1 MYKHITIEISN
12 TFKSKFLS
20 ILKVLILPM
29 LLLVSINSLA
39 NFLIYQN
46 LSSGGN
52 PKINQALVFSS
63 ALLSIL
69 IGMVTLMTIYRCIL
83 EDNPDNK
90 SFTAF
95 IKAIKSGYAKRFMLY
110 SVLTTICFVLFS
122 ALILFSLGFIF
133 SLITGSTTIG
143 PLGAAL
149 GFVAA
154 IIIYSRVV
162 LVLPANSIGDKLDF
176 LGAINLTK
184 EHKMLTFY
192 SLMILPFLFLITLVI
207 LAVAIVYLISLVA
220 QGVFVLAISIA
231 INSISGLLL
240 GVFTNICISN
250 LYIQLK
256 ESNKEI
262 EDNKI
267 DEKQIKEDIKPEE

>member
-52 PKINQALVFSS
+52 PKINQALIFSS

-143 PLGAAL
+143 PLGVAL

-207 LAVAIVYLISLVA
+207 LAVAIVYLISLVV

>member
-1 MYKHITIEISN
+1 MYRHITIEILN
-12 TFKSKFLS
+12 TFESKFLS
-20 ILKVLILPM
+20 ILKVLILPI

-52 PKINQALVFSS
+52 PKINQALIFSS

-143 PLGAAL
+143 PLGVAL

-207 LAVAIVYLISLVA
+207 LAVVIVYLISLVA

>member
-133 SLITGSTTIG
+133 SLITSSITIG
-143 PLGAAL
+143 PLGVAL
-149 GFVAA
+149 GFIAA

-176 LGAINLTK
+176 LGVINLTK

-192 SLMILPFLFLITLVI
+192 SLMILPFLFSITLVI

>member
-1 MYKHITIEISN
+1 MYKHITIEILN
-12 TFKSKFLS
+12 TFESKFLS
-20 ILKVLILPM
+20 ILKVLILPI

-52 PKINQALVFSS
+52 PKINQALIFSS

-143 PLGAAL
+143 PLGVAL

>member
-1 MYKHITIEISN
+1 MYRHITIEILN
-12 TFKSKFLS
+12 TFESKFLS
-20 ILKVLILPM
+20 ILKVLILPI

-52 PKINQALVFSS
+52 PKINQALIFSS

-143 PLGAAL
+143 PLGVAL

>member
-1 MYKHITIEISN
+1 MYKHITIEILN

-20 ILKVLILPM
+20 ILKVLILPI

-110 SVLTTICFVLFS
+110 SALTTICFVLFS

-143 PLGAAL
+143 PLGVAL

>member
-207 LAVAIVYLISLVA
+207 LAVAIVYLISLVV

>member
-1 MYKHITIEISN
+1 MYKHITIEILN

-20 ILKVLILPM
+20 ILKVLILPI

-52 PKINQALVFSS
+52 PKINQALIFSS

-143 PLGAAL
+143 PLGVAL

-207 LAVAIVYLISLVA
+207 LAVVIVYLISLVA
-220 QGVFVLAISIA
+220 QGVFVLVISIA

-240 GVFTNICISN
+240 GVFTNICISI

-267 DEKQIKEDIKPEE
+267 DGNK

>member
-1 MYKHITIEISN
+1 MYKHITIEILN
-12 TFKSKFLS
+12 TFESKFLS
-20 ILKVLILPM
+20 ILKVLILPI

-52 PKINQALVFSS
+52 PKINQALIFSS

-110 SVLTTICFVLFS
+110 SALTTICFVLFS

-207 LAVAIVYLISLVA
+207 LAVAVVYLISLVA

-267 DEKQIKEDIKPEE
+267 DGKQIKEDIKPEE

>member
-52 PKINQALVFSS
+52 PKINQALIFSS

-207 LAVAIVYLISLVA
+207 LAVAIVYLISLVV

>member
-1 MYKHITIEISN
+1 MYRHIAIEILN
-12 TFKSKFLS
+12 TFESKFLS
-20 ILKVLILPM
+20 ILKVLILPI

-52 PKINQALVFSS
+52 PKINQALIFSS

-143 PLGAAL
+143 PLGVAL

-207 LAVAIVYLISLVA
+207 LAVAIVYLISLVV

>member
-110 SVLTTICFVLFS
+110 SALTTICFVLFS

-143 PLGAAL
+143 PLGVAL

-192 SLMILPFLFLITLVI
+192 SLMILPFLFSITLVI

>member
-1 MYKHITIEISN
+1 MYKHITIEILN

-20 ILKVLILPM
+20 ILKVLILPI

-122 ALILFSLGFIF
+122 VLILFSLGFIF

-143 PLGAAL
+143 PLGVAL

-192 SLMILPFLFLITLVI
+192 SLMILPFLFSITLVI
-207 LAVAIVYLISLVA
+207 LAVAVVYLISLVA

>member
-1 MYKHITIEISN
+1 MYKHITIEILN

-20 ILKVLILPM
+20 ILKVLILPI

-52 PKINQALVFSS
+52 PKINQALIFSS

-122 ALILFSLGFIF
+122 VLILFSLGFIF

-143 PLGAAL
+143 PLGVAL

-192 SLMILPFLFLITLVI
+192 SLMILPFLFSITLVI
-207 LAVAIVYLISLVA
+207 LAVAVVYLISLVA
-220 QGVFVLAISIA
+220 QGVFVLVISIA

-240 GVFTNICISN
+240 GVFTNICISI

-262 EDNKI
+262 
-267 DEKQIKEDIKPEE
+267 QH

>member
-1 MYKHITIEISN
+1 MYRHIAIEILN
-12 TFKSKFLS
+12 TFESKFLS
-20 ILKVLILPM
+20 ILKVLILPI

-52 PKINQALVFSS
+52 PKINQALIFSS

-207 LAVAIVYLISLVA
+207 LAVAIVYLISLVV